1 MKRIISHPKPTTTG
15 RKYWRSLDE
24 LADTPEFRTWLE
36 KEFPAGAA
44 ELETNGVT
52 RRNFIQLMGASL
64 ALAGFGMSGCRRP
77 EAHIMPYTRS
87 PEWIIPGKPIHYATA
102 IPRRKGALPI
112 VVTSHEGRP
121 TKIEANT
128 LVPTHKG
135 TDAITQ
141 FSILD
146 LYDPDRSRAYIH
158 DKKIIDQAAFLSILK
173 QASEKYKTTQ
183 GKGLA
188 LLLDFNTSPT
198 TQRLLQDLKK
208 QFPEAIIATHD
219 PIGPAAQ
226 ESATEIAFG
235 GKTQILPQWDKADII
250 LTIEC
255 DFLQG
260 EDISLPAIAA
270 FASRRKQHLN
280 KQEMNRL
287 YAVESRFTI
296 TGGAADH
303 RLRLRASQMGAFL
316 LDLAQ
321 ELITLGAADL
331 QPLIQTLTPSLS
343 IRTKHQQWVKELALD
358 LWNHRRRSAILV
370 GSQLPIYCHLLAH
383 GINNALSN
391 FGQSIQLTAVPH
403 FTGEPITTLA
413 QSIQAK
419 TVQTLLIIGSN
430 PAYTA
435 PADLN
440 WTTLQKDIPQVIH
453 IGTHYDET
461 AALAHTHAPL
471 THYLEAWGDQ
481 RAYDGTYLS
490 QQPLILPLFNAL
502 SENQILAT
510 LLNIPHTYGP
520 DLIQE
525 TFKKITQTTQFD
537 QDWKRFIR
545 DGYAPKTAFP
555 PLNLNFDTASAA
567 AILQTNPPPVAAVD
581 EFEIAF
587 FRCPK
592 LDDGRYANNGWAQEL
607 PDAET
612 KLTWD
617 NAAHISPATAKRLGT
632 DRPLKNGDIIRIDI
646 ENRSLEIPIFI
657 APGHADDCISLT
669 LGYGRTR
676 QAGNVASQVGTN
688 VYPLRTTDTPY
699 YAIGARITSTGKNYE
714 LGQTQT
720 HYNMEGRAIV
730 REATLA
736 EYQANP
742 DFVDHL
748 GLDHEMPTLNQPGD
762 KDFPKYE
769 SIYPHPYTTQNA
781 YTGNIDK
788 AAHQWGMV
796 IDLSSCTGCN
806 ACVIACQAENN
817 IPIVG
822 KEQIN
827 KGREMHWI
835 RIDRYFGSTEYYH
848 QDFDQAP
855 EDPTML
861 TQPILCMHCEN
872 APCETVCPVNATVHN
887 DEGLNVM
894 AYNRC
899 IGTRYC
905 ANNCPYKVRRFNYFD
920 YNKRNVIER
929 KKVGPIEFSNL
940 YAGPLGTIN
949 DDALIPMQKNPNVT
963 VRMRGVM
970 EKCTFCTQRI
980 EEARIQAKIKA
991 KESPNTQIPTDSFQV
1006 ACQQACPAEAITFGN
1021 LADPDSQIAKLKGHN
1036 LEYGLLTYLNTRPRV
1051 TYLARIRNVN
1061 PRMPDAQRYGL
1072 NIMGKSHADNHGD
1085 HKNDH
1090 NLH

>member
-1 MKRIISHPKPTTTG
+1 MKRITTHPSLPQNLNG

-24 LADTPEFRTWLE
+24 LADTPEFRSWLQ
-36 KEFPAGAA
+36 KEFPEGASYLDA
-44 ELETNGVT
+44 DGVT
-52 RRNFIQLMGASL
+52 RRHFLQLMGASL
-64 ALAGFGMSGCRRP
+64 ALAGFGLTSCRRP
-77 EAHIMPYTRS
+77 ESYIVPYTRS
-87 PEWIIPGKPIHYATA
+87 PEYIIPGKPITYATA
-102 IPRRKGALPI
+102 IPRRKGAHPI

-128 LVPTHKG
+128 LLKNYKG

-146 LYDPDRSRAYIH
+146 LYDPDRSRTYIH
-158 DKKIIDQAAFLSILK
+158 NQKITDQNSFLEILK
-173 QASEKYKTTQ
+173 QISAQYTPTKGQ
-183 GKGLA
+183 GLA
-188 LLLDFNTSPT
+188 LLIEPTVSPT
-198 TQRLLQDLKK
+198 TQRLLRQFQS
-208 QFPEAIIATHD
+208 QFPQAILATHD
-219 PIGPAAQ
+219 PLAPTEPLAAA
-226 ESATEIAFG
+226 EVAFG
-235 GKTQILPQWDKADII
+235 SKIQITPIWEKADII
-250 LTIEC
+250 LTVEC

-260 EDISLPAIAA
+260 DELSIPAING
-270 FASRRKQHLN
+270 FTRRRRQDLPTPH
-280 KQEMNRL
+280 MNRL

-316 LDLAQ
+316 LDLAH
-321 ELITLGAADL
+321 ELHSLGATSL
-331 QPLIQTLTPSLS
+331 KPLIQNLTRSLS
-343 IRTKHQQWVKELALD
+343 IRTKHHTWVKELALD
-358 LWNHRRRSAILV
+358 LWQHRTRSAILT
-370 GSQLPIYCHLLAH
+370 GSLLPAHCHLLAY
-383 GINNALSN
+383 GINAALNN
-391 FGQSIQLTAVPH
+391 FGQSIHLHPVPYLLAA
-403 FTGEPITTLA
+403 PLTTLA
-413 QSIQAK
+413 QAIHTGSIH
-419 TVQTLLIIGSN
+419 TLIIIGTN

-435 PADLN
+435 PADLH
-440 WTTLQKDIPQVIH
+440 WPELQKNIPQVIH

-461 AALAHTHAPL
+461 AALSHTHAPL
-471 THYLEAWGDQ
+471 THYLETWGDQ
-481 RAYDGTYLS
+481 RASDGTYLS
-490 QQPLILPLFNAL
+490 QQPLTLPLFNAI
-502 SENQILAT
+502 SENQTLAA
-510 LLNIPHTYGP
+510 LLGLPHTQGP
-520 DLIQE
+520 EHIQD
-525 TFKKITQTTQFD
+525 TFKEITNTQKFD
-537 QDWKRFIR
+537 TDWKRFVR
-545 DGYAPKTAFP
+545 DGFAQNTAYT
-555 PLNLNFDTASAA
+555 PLNLPFNTTSAA
-567 AILQTNPPPVAAVD
+567 AFLQHNPPPVAAAD

-587 FRCPK
+587 FRCTK

-617 NAAHISPATAKRLGT
+617 NAALISPATARRLAT
-632 DRPLKNGDIIRIDI
+632 DRPIKNGDIIRLDL
-646 ENRSLEIPIFI
+646 EDRSIEIPLYI

-669 LGYGRTR
+669 LGYGRTT
-676 QAGNVASQVGTN
+676 QAGHVAAGVGTN
-688 VYPLRTTDTPY
+688 VYPLRTTTNPY
-699 YAIGARITSTGKNYE
+699 FALGVRITLTGKHYE

-720 HYNMEGRAIV
+720 HYNMEGRALV

-736 EYQANP
+736 EYQADP
-742 DFVDHL
+742 HFVDHL

-762 KDFPKYE
+762 KDFPRYP
-769 SIYPHPYTTQNA
+769 SIYPHPYTTDDPH
-781 YTGNIDK
+781 TGNINK
-788 AAHQWGMV
+788 APHQWGMI
-796 IDLSSCTGCN
+796 IDLSACTGCN

-835 RIDRYFGSTEYYH
+835 RIDRYYGSTEYYH
-848 QDFDQAP
+848 QDLGQAP
-855 EDPTML
+855 DDPTML

-920 YNKRNVIER
+920 FNKRNVIAR
-929 KKVGPIEFSNL
+929 KKIGPIEFSNL

-949 DDALIPMQKNPNVT
+949 DDALIAMQKNPNVT

-991 KESPNTQIPTDSFQV
+991 GQTPHTQIPTDSFQV

-1021 LADPDSQIAKLKGHN
+1021 LADPQSKIAKLKGHN
-1036 LEYGLLTYLNTRPRV
+1036 LEYGLLTYLNTKPRV
-1051 TYLARIRNVN
+1051 TYLARIRNTN
-1061 PRMPDAQRYGL
+1061 PRMPDAHRYGL
-1072 NIMGKSHADNHGD
+1072 SNIGKHPPQNTETH
-1085 HKNDH
+1085 H
-1090 NLH
+1090 

>member
-1 MKRIISHPKPTTTG
+1 MKRIITHPHTPSTG
-15 RKYWRSLDE
+15 RKYWRSLEE
-24 LADTPEFRTWLE
+24 LADTPEFRSWLE

-44 ELETNGVT
+44 ELEADGVT

-64 ALAGFGMSGCRRP
+64 ALAGFGMAGCRRP
-77 EAHIMPYTRS
+77 ESHIMPYTRS

-102 IPRRKGALPI
+102 MPRRRGALPI

-128 LVPTHKG
+128 IVPPHKG
-135 TDAITQ
+135 TDSITQ

-146 LYDPDRSRAYIH
+146 LYDPDRSRAYV
-158 DKKIIDQAAFLSILK
+158 DNKKIIDQPAFLSILK
-173 QASEKYKTTQ
+173 QVSEKYKPTK
-183 GKGLA
+183 GKGLG

-198 TQRLLQDLKK
+198 TQRLIQDIKK
-208 QFPEAIIATHD
+208 QFPEILIATHD
-219 PIGPAAQ
+219 PLAPTAQ

-235 GKTQILPQWDKADII
+235 GKTQIIPQWENADII
-250 LTIEC
+250 LAVEC

-260 EDISLPAIAA
+260 EEMGIPAITGFTA
-270 FASRRKQHLN
+270 RRKQTTPN
-280 KQEMNRL
+280 EKMNRL
-287 YAVESRFTI
+287 YAVETRFTI

-321 ELITLGAADL
+321 ELIALGATNL
-331 QPLIQTLTPSLS
+331 KPLIQNLTPSLS

-358 LWNHRRRSAILV
+358 LWNHRRRSAILT
-370 GSQLPIYCHLLAH
+370 GAQLPTYCHLIAF

-391 FGQSIQLTAVPH
+391 FGESIQLTPTPH
-403 FTGEPITTLA
+403 YSGDSINTLA
-413 QSIQAK
+413 QAIQA
-419 TVQTLLIIGSN
+419 QSIHTLLILGTN

-435 PADLN
+435 PAEIN
-440 WTTLQKDIPQVIH
+440 WITLQKSIPQVIH
-453 IGTHYDET
+453 AGTHYDET

-471 THYLEAWGDQ
+471 THYLETWGDQ
-481 RAYDGTYLS
+481 RAFDGTYLS
-490 QQPLILPLFNAL
+490 QQPLILPIFNSL

-510 LLNIPHTYGP
+510 LLGLPFTQGP
-520 DLIQE
+520 ELIQE
-525 TFKKITQTTQFD
+525 TFKKITQTTQFE

-545 DGYAPKTAFP
+545 DGYAQDTAFT
-555 PLNLNFDTASAA
+555 PLNLTFDTSSAS
-567 AILQTNPPPVAAVD
+567 AILQTNPPPVAPAD

-587 FRCPK
+587 YRCPK

-617 NAAHISPATAKRLGT
+617 NAALISPATAKRLAT
-632 DRPLKNGDIIRIDI
+632 DRPIKNGDIIRIDV
-646 ENRSLEIPIFI
+646 ENRSIEIPIFI

-676 QAGNVASQVGTN
+676 LAGNIAAGVGTN
-688 VYPLRTTDTPY
+688 VYPLRTTENLY
-699 YAIGARITSTGKNYE
+699 FALGARITLTSKHYE

-720 HYNMEGRAIV
+720 HYNMEGRALV

-736 EYQANP
+736 EYQHDP
-742 DFVDHL
+742 HFVDHL
-748 GLDHEMPTLNQPGD
+748 GLDHEMPTLNKPGAPN
-762 KDFPKYE
+762 FPQYP
-769 SIYPHPYTTQNA
+769 SIYPHPYTTQDP
-781 YTGNIDK
+781 YTGTIDK
-788 AAHQWGMV
+788 APHQWGMI
-796 IDLSSCTGCN
+796 IDLSACTGCN

-848 QDFDQAP
+848 QDFGEAP
-855 EDPTML
+855 DDPTML
-861 TQPILCMHCEN
+861 TQPVLCMHCEN

-920 YNKRNVIER
+920 YNKRNVVER
-929 KKVGPIEFSNL
+929 KKIGPIEFSNL
-940 YAGPLGTIN
+940 YAGPLGTLN
-949 DDALIPMQKNPNVT
+949 DDTLAAMQKNPNVT

-980 EEARIQAKIKA
+980 EDARIQAKVKA
-991 KESPNTQIPTDSFQV
+991 GQTPNTTIPTDSFQV
-1006 ACQQACPAEAITFGN
+1006 ACQQACPAQAITFGN
-1021 LADPDSQIAKLKGHN
+1021 LADPQSQIAKLKGHN

-1051 TYLARIRNVN
+1051 TYLARIRNPN
-1061 PRMPDAQRYGL
+1061 PRMPDAHRYGL
-1072 NIMGKSHADNHGD
+1072 NIMGNKTHNTPTDKNH
-1085 HKNDH
+1085 HH
-1090 NLH
+1090 